1 MTVMEVL
8 DTYPDQESCIRCLEE
23 KRWGDTPECPYC
35 YSQSVAR
42 KKEND
47 LVGRWNCHDCKSS
60 FNVLSKTIFHQTRIP
75 LQKWFAAIALL
86 LNAKKSISSH
96 QLARDLGLNK
106 ATAWRLA
113 HQVRMVME
121 DQEQGILLSGIVE
134 ADETFVG
141 AKAKR
146 WPDKELR
153 SKAGV
158 EKMTYLGAVERDGRV
173 VVGIAD
179 GVTKPRDKKLM
190 DLIPQF
196 IESIV
201 DKSDVKLISDGF
213 RAYNPLGKIM
223 SHYTAKHKESEP
235 LTTDIDVHT
244 NTIEGFWTWI
254 KRAWYGTH
262 HRYTRKYALL
272 YIAEAC
278 FKYNHRGHLDLFD
291 GFLSRCFPIQ
301 V

>member
-1 MTVMEVL
+1 MDIVEVFERFP
-8 DTYPDQESCIRCLEE
+8 TQESCIEYLEE
-23 KRWGDTPECPYC
+23 KRWGETLRCPHCESEC
-35 YSQSVAR
+35 VGR
-42 KKEND
+42 KNERDK
-47 LVGRWNCHDCKSS
+47 VGRWNCYDCKSS
-60 FNVLSKTIFHQTRIP
+60 FNVLSKTIFQKTKVDLR
-75 LQKWFAAIALL
+75 KWFAMISML

-96 QLARDLGLNK
+96 QLARELTLNK
-106 ATAWRLA
+106 ATAWYMA
-113 HQVRMVME
+113 HRIRTAM
-121 DQEQGILLSGIVE
+121 QEGDVLLHGIVE

-262 HRYTRKYALL
+262 HHYTRKYAPL
-272 YIAEAC
+272 YIAKAC
-278 FKYNHRGHLDLFD
+278 FKYNNRKDTDLFD
-291 GFLSRCFPIQ
+291 GFLVRCLPIQ